1 MELSRHRPMTQPAP
15 SISTS
20 SEPMRRRRR
29 ESLTATQT
37 CEFCPIVARCDLASC
52 LCVCMLTAIHVS
64 ACRFSLPE
72 QKIGALFNEK
82 FKKTS
87 HTVENTHAHNLRIE
101 IAAKLV
107 EKFGSVERAFE
118 HYTEG
123 DARLG
128 ERAMLCLCICS
139 CAHALQS
146 VGPQPPDTRVHVP
159 RCAPCPSIHF

>member
-1 MELSRHRPMTQPAP
+1 
-15 SISTS
+15 
-20 SEPMRRRRR
+20 
-29 ESLTATQT
+29 
-37 CEFCPIVARCDLASC
+37 
-52 LCVCMLTAIHVS
+52 MLTALHVS

-87 HTVENTHAHNLRIE
+87 HTVENTHAHNLRLE

-123 DARLG
+123 DAGLG
-128 ERAMLCLCICS
+128 DRAVFVPVYLFI
-139 CAHALQS
+139 HACTPKSRTATLL
-146 VGPQPPDTRVHVP
+146 T
-159 RCAPCPSIHF
+159 